1 MSNVVG
7 KREGWENRREA
18 SMKSERQGRER
29 EEEKEGKGKGRVKVK
44 AEGYTH
50 ADTDAEVDESG
61 QTIVCLGCGSRWR
74 LVHVCRASIVANLI
88 ECPLCE
94 LEPLEPK
101 PGSSS

>member
-1 MSNVVG
+1 
-7 KREGWENRREA
+7 
-18 SMKSERQGRER
+18 MKPESQGRDKEG
-29 EEEKEGKGKGRVKVK
+29 EKEGKGKVKGRVKVK

-50 ADTDAEVDESG
+50 AYNDADTDAEADESG

-74 LVHVCRASIVANLI
+74 LIHVCRASIIANLI

-101 PGSSS
+101 PDRIGRAEPGSGVR

>member
-1 MSNVVG
+1 
-7 KREGWENRREA
+7 
-18 SMKSERQGRER
+18 MKPERQGRER
-29 EEEKEGKGKGRVKVK
+29 EEEKEGKGKVKGRVKVK

-50 ADTDAEVDESG
+50 AYTDADTETDAEVDESG

-74 LVHVCRASIVANLI
+74 LVHVCRASIIASLI

-101 PGSSS
+101 PDRVGRAEPGSE